1 MHICKEARRH
11 EDMGLEHAHH
21 HILDTIDS
29 KFTPMPEKKSSEALE
44 VGNGIVTERCC
55 LITLPAINTDS
66 NIG

>member
-1 MHICKEARRH
+1 
-11 EDMGLEHAHH
+11 MGLEHAHH